1 MTRTRFSRKY
11 RIILYFFFNCQERS
25 VTPDDLREI
34 GRQKSPSE
42 RNSLSNERNSL
53 RWLLKNFKSS
63 FSVQNFLRVARV
75 TKIFY
80 VMIFL
85 KCKVLIYIQK
95 VFNIPFGK
103 VSVYFLQS
111 FQFTIILMISLH
123 ESFSTHRKIF
133 LKSY

>member
-11 RIILYFFFNCQERS
+11 RIILYFFFYCQERS

-63 FSVQNFLRVARV
+63 FSVQNFLCVARV
-75 TKIFY
+75 TKFFY

-133 LKSY
+133 SKSY